1 MYVAVLNE
9 ISSALIANSQSI
21 LVTIIFLATVGGITY
36 FDTVLPMG
44 LRITNA
50 VCFICAQ
57 SGHGMVSYLDNFM
70 GVSCPSEAWASF
82 NFSAGIFQ
90 EVGLEEFSTKAT
102 PPSTRVTCFGV
113 QFDTLAM
120 NMSVTSERLWEL
132 EELLRE

>member
-1 MYVAVLNE
+1 
-9 ISSALIANSQSI
+9 
-21 LVTIIFLATVGGITY
+21 
-36 FDTVLPMG
+36 MG
-44 LRITNA
+44 LRMLAMACRRITNA

-90 EVGLEEFSTKAT
+90 ELGLEESSTKAT

-132 EELLRE
+132 EELLREWSVKKSASKRQLQSLIGKLDVICK